1 MEKTQEKLPKEIDKN
16 PIQVADRLFE
26 AMEYLGE
33 HGSSG
38 LMELSEALKLNKS
51 TAHRILNSL
60 IYMGYAKQDPATA
73 KYSLT
78 FKVWDLANQLLT
90 HIDIV
95 DLARPHLKELVKQA
109 GETVHL
115 VQRDGIKAVYI
126 DKVESYQNS
135 VRLVSKVGKSI
146 PLYCSG
152 VGKALMAE
160 MDLSEVTMIWEK
172 SKIQKLTPHTITDF
186 EQLLKVLDQVR
197 ETGYALDDE
206 ENEMGVRCIAACI
219 HDYRGKPKY
228 AFSISVPINR
238 MTDQR
243 IDKLSL
249 AIKHTQQALEA
260 EWN

>member
-1 MEKTQEKLPKEIDKN
+1 MEKMIKPIDKN

-26 AMEYLGE
+26 TLEYLGTY
-33 HGSSG
+33 GSCG
-38 LMELSEALKLNKS
+38 LMELSEALSLNKS

-60 IYMGYAKQDPATA
+60 IYMGYAKQDPATS

-95 DLARPHLKELVKQA
+95 DIARPHLKKLVKQA

-160 MDLSEVTMIWEK
+160 MELSEITSIWEK
-172 SKIQKLTPHTITDF
+172 SKIEQMTPGTITDLDR
-186 EQLLKVLDQVR
+186 LLEVLKDIKKQ
-197 ETGYALDDE
+197 GYALDDE
-206 ENEMGVRCIAACI
+206 ENELGVRCIAACI
-219 HDYRGKPKY
+219 HDYRKKPKY
-228 AFSISVPINR
+228 AFSISAPVNR
-238 MTDQR
+238 MDDAR
-243 IDKLSL
+243 IRELSRL
-249 AIKHTQQALEA
+249 ILDTQKALEA

>member
-1 MEKTQEKLPKEIDKN
+1 MEKTQEMISKELEKN

-26 AMEYLGE
+26 TMEYLGE
-33 HGSSG
+33 HGACG
-38 LMELSEALKLNKS
+38 LMEISEALALNKS

-60 IYMGYAKQDPATA
+60 IYMGYAKQDSATT

-160 MDLSEVTMIWEK
+160 MELSEVKAIWEK
-172 SKIQKLTPHTITDF
+172 SKIQSLTPHTITDF
-186 EQLLKVLDQVR
+186 DQLLEVLDQVR
-197 ETGYALDDE
+197 KKGFALDDE

-228 AFSISVPINR
+228 AFSISAPINR

-243 IDKLSL
+243 IAELSH
-249 AIKHTQQALEA
+249 AVKDTQKALEA